1 MAIATLTAHTRN
13 NKVNKVRKE
22 GCIPAIVYGFGHEEG
37 SSVQF
42 NASEL
47 MAEIRKY
54 GSNARVSV
62 TIDGKDEY
70 GAIKDVQRHPVTGEV
85 RHIDIQVF
93 SKEDVVKL
101 TVPIIFNGAEDLA
114 VKRIVVGTL
123 LTEIEITGPA
133 MDIPQSITVDLSE
146 RLAGDVVTVADLG
159 VSEDLRLSAEL
170 TDALVT
176 LTEATEEPEEVEEV
190 EVTEPEVIEESTEE

>member
-13 NKVNKVRKE
+13 DKANKIRKE
-22 GCIPAIVYGFGHEEG
+22 GFMPAVVYGFGHEEG

-42 NASEL
+42 NSSEL
-47 MAEIRKY
+47 MAVIRRY
-54 GSNARVSV
+54 GANARLNVA
-62 TIDGKDEY
+62 IGGKNEY

-93 SKEDVVKL
+93 NKEDVVKL
-101 TVPIIFNGAEDLA
+101 TVPIIFEGTEDLA
-114 VKRIVVGTL
+114 AKRFVVGTL

-133 MDIPQSITVDLSE
+133 MEIPQSITMDLSKKV
-146 RLAGDVVTVADLG
+146 AGDVVTVADLG
-159 VSEDLRLSAEL
+159 INEDLRLSAEL

-176 LTEATEEPEEVEEV
+176 ITEATEEPEEVEE
-190 EVTEPEVIEESTEE
+190 EVTEEPEVIEQSTEE